1 MAETRLALQPD
12 TPDYR
17 DLSEWVA
24 VKIMNGIRDGDIVPG
39 ERLVEHDVAARLGVS
54 RAPVRDALRR
64 LEVLGV
70 VVRRAPRGY
79 FVQTW
84 TERDAMEILL
94 LLDAVI
100 NLSVRLA
107 IGRLSA
113 ADFAQLEQAL
123 AQTRQLVDVG
133 CHDPRRYWPIDMR
146 FHRVIAQASG
156 HRRLLDLI
164 EHLTLPIELT
174 PKSFIFRDDPG
185 FALRQHS
192 ALLEALKTN
201 DRDAALACV
210 GRNAR
215 EREDEFLREFFAR
228 LDGAEPPIAP
238 SRKKPRR
245 KAQPADLSDQPR

>member
-113 ADFAQLEQAL
+113 ADFAQLEQA
-123 AQTRQLVDVG
+123 
-133 CHDPRRYWPIDMR
+133 HD
-146 FHRVIAQASG
+146 S
-156 HRRLLDLI
+156 LLLQQVLC
-164 EHLTLPIELT
+164 ELTLRSGLC
-174 PKSFIFRDDPG
+174 
-185 FALRQHS
+185 H
-192 ALLEALKTN
+192 
-201 DRDAALACV
+201 
-210 GRNAR
+210 
-215 EREDEFLREFFAR
+215 
-228 LDGAEPPIAP
+228 
-238 SRKKPRR
+238 
-245 KAQPADLSDQPR
+245 